1 MIMLKTKL
9 AEGKIYIP
17 KRKHSRDVNYYTVVL
32 VETVDFAPIPTQ
44 QHNHRRSI
52 GWIDYRHTQHSHI
65 PLDRCR
71 SGPSEIKWWKNMKSN
86 YHNVS
91 FFFQKVLG
99 SVYFLIFVLAF
110 YYLFANNCHVS
121 YFKRLKKN
129 KKWKERHKRAYENYM
144 HKGDLIWRLFISTG
158 Y

>member
-52 GWIDYRHTQHSHI
+52 GWIDYRHTQHNHI

-71 SGPSEIKWWKNMKSN
+71 SGPSEIEWWKNMKSN

-99 SVYFLIFVLAF
+99 SFYIFLIFFLAF
-110 YYLFANNCHVS
+110 FFYLFAKNCHVS
-121 YFKRLKKN
+121 YFKRLKKIQ
-129 KKWKERHKRAYENYM
+129 KVKREIKELMKIICT
-144 HKGDLIWRLFISTG
+144 KVI
-158 Y
+158 

>member
-32 VETVDFAPIPTQ
+32 VETVDFAPIPTR
-44 QHNHRRSI
+44 QHNHRRSS

-91 FFFQKVLG
+91 FFFPKSTWLG
-99 SVYFLIFVLAF
+99 LFFNFLIFVLAF

-121 YFKRLKKN
+121 YFKRLKKT
-129 KKWKERHKRAYENYM
+129 KSEKRDIKELMKIICT
-144 HKGDLIWRLFISTG
+144 KVI
-158 Y
+158 